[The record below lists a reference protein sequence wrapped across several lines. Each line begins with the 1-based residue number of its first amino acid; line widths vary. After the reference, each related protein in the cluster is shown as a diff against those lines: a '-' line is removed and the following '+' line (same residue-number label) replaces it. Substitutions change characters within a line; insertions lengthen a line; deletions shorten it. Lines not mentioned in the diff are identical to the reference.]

1 MVFRKDSC
9 CKKGEVTLL
18 LLLIDHCTNFAWEF
32 LNTPMTELV
41 PLRKVFNRSVNV
53 ALRDMVSGAQWGW
66 VGVGPGILKVFSN
79 WNDFVIPLVRDSV

>member
-1 MVFRKDSC
+1 
-9 CKKGEVTLL
+9 
-18 LLLIDHCTNFAWEF
+18 
-32 LNTPMTELV
+32 MTELV

-79 WNDFVIPLVRDSV
+79 WNDFVISLVRNSV